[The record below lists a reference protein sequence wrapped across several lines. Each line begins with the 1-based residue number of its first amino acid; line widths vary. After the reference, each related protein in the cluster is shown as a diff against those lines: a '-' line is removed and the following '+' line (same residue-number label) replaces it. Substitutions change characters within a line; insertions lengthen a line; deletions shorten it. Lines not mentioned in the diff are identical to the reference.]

1 MRSRVLVAALAA
13 IGAVAVA
20 QSSAA
25 QTPYP
30 TKPINVIVPFAAGG
44 PTDVVARILGE
55 HMSRTLGQQLVVENV
70 GGAGGTTG
78 MTRVAT
84 ATPDGYTIGVGNMGT
99 QSAAP
104 ALYPNLK
111 YNPSTSFEQVGICN
125 FTPQAIVA
133 KKDTAAKDLKEF
145 IAYLKANSEKLSYG
159 HAGVGSISHVS
170 GTLFNA
176 QFGLKPALVA
186 YRGTAPALN
195 DLVGGQIDYMVD
207 QSLNVIPQIKGDTI
221 KVYAVA
227 APARLESIPDVPT
240 TKELGVDFI
249 FSAWNAMVA
258 PKGTPKEI
266 VDKLSSAL
274 SKALDDPEI
283 VKRYVELGSTGPQG
297 ADRGPAGLQKLVDSE
312 MARITPVLKE
322 AAAATTP
329 TTTK

>member
-1 MRSRVLVAALAA
+1 MIRKKLLAA
-13 IGAVAVA
+13 MLGTLLPGMVGDA
-20 QSSAA
+20 AA
-25 QTPYP
+25 QTDYP
-30 TKPINVIVPFAAGG
+30 TKPIAVIVPFAAGG
-44 PTDVVARILGE
+44 PTDVVARILTD
-55 HMSRTLGQQLVVENV
+55 HMSRTIGQQFVVENV
-70 GGAGGTTG
+70 GGAGGSTG

-84 ATPDGYTIGVGNMGT
+84 AAPDGYTLGVGNMGT

-111 YNPSTSFEQVGICN
+111 YNPATSFEQVGICN
-125 FTPQAIVA
+125 YTPQAIVA

-145 IAYLKANSEKLSYG
+145 LAYLKANSAKLSYG

-170 GTLFNA
+170 GTVFNA

-207 QSLNVIPQIKGDTI
+207 QSLNVIPQIKGGTI

-227 APARLESIPDVPT
+227 ASARLESIPDVPT
-240 TKELGVDFI
+240 TKEAGVDFI

-258 PKGTPKEI
+258 PKGTPKAI
-266 VDKLSSAL
+266 VDKLVDAL
-274 SKALDDPEI
+274 NKALDDPNTT
-283 VKRYVELGSTGPQG
+283 KRYVELGSTAPQG
-297 ADRGPAGLQKLVDSE
+297 ADRGPGGLQKLVESE

-322 AAAATTP
+322 AMAAEP
-329 TTTK
+329 PEKK